1 MHVNQPNGFP
11 CRCED
16 CETERRRDPR
26 HGMETPSQP
35 HELTWANIER
45 EALQCPVLQRLW
57 HLDAM
62 SSPLT
67 REQLMIWTL
76 LWFSRNRREMLDRE
90 TERLMREPTR
100 QG

>member
-1 MHVNQPNGFP
+1 MHLNQPNGFP

-16 CETERRRDPR
+16 CELERRRGDPDTPP
-26 HGMETPSQP
+26 HG
-35 HELTWANIER
+35 LTWADIER

-62 SSPLT
+62 DSQLT
-67 REQLMIWTL
+67 REQVMIWTL
-76 LWFSRNRREMLDRE
+76 LWFSRNRRQMLDRE